1 MYRRK
6 SRNSGDMEKVGIL
19 SLFLVRD
26 YPKQLWPAIVL
37 GTLTNC
43 GYDVPRG
50 TGRYVVGDP

>member
-1 MYRRK
+1 
-6 SRNSGDMEKVGIL
+6 MEKVGIL